1 MILGLVV
8 AWFSRLECFC
18 KLAHNKIHDEY
29 GMELLESLANSDP
42 NDKYLDVV
50 MC

>member
-1 MILGLVV
+1 MILRLVF

-18 KLAHNKIHDEY
+18 KLVHDEIHDDY
-29 GMELLESLANSDP
+29 GMKMLDSLANSDP